1 MWYGGSDMYLVRNKK
16 LITLLCCAVI
26 LVGLGLGLDTYSKQ
40 LTPRD
45 NWFSATEATA
55 VTSVTQ
61 ATEETVA
68 GGEST
73 VATMAPTQATQP
85 VEMLPPPDPG
95 FWDIQENVKMIAAGI
110 ILVGMLLAGIYCW
123 SGAAEAGRLGPDI
136 ESVGLIGLGVFL
148 ALVRESIWYAPVGVL
163 AAGMVLGFFGILLL
177 RGIVQWAKQGC
188 PADWCACWRFVKN
201 KNGIEYFYKVQFAV
215 MTGFLAL
222 GLGLMEVPVLGGSIM
237 FLSGYPIYCMMW
249 LARDTDHFRDS
260 VNQVCREKKVQVKQG
275 YFSEDERE
283 LAALQSSHA
292 EAVKRA
298 VAGERF
304 KVELISNVSHDL
316 RTPLTAILGYGE
328 LLIGESLSEE
338 GMVRLEQLNKK
349 AGYMK
354 DLVDDLFEL
363 TKVSSGVAEANFG
376 KIDLIRLLEQTL
388 GLLDDRLENAN
399 LQVRRHYQAP
409 SLELVTDGNRMHQVF
424 VNLIENAIKYA
435 LPGSRLHLY
444 VSKADKTVVR
454 LVNTASYE
462 MDFTA
467 QEIVERFARGDK
479 ARSSQGSGIGLA
491 IAQTY
496 TASVGGS
503 FRVEIDGDQF
513 SAIVELP

>member
-1 MWYGGSDMYLVRNKK
+1 MYLVKSKK
-16 LITLLCCAVI
+16 MLALLAAAVI
-26 LVGLGLGLDTYSKQ
+26 LVGCGFGLDAYSSQ
-40 LTPRD
+40 LTPRE
-45 NWFSATEATA
+45 NWLTPTMATEAT
-55 VTSVTQ
+55 SVTWV
-61 ATEETVA
+61 TGETVA
-68 GGEST
+68 GENEETTHTT
-73 VATMAPTQATQP
+73 VPPTDASRPVDTAPK
-85 VEMLPPPDPG
+85 PDPG
-95 FWDIQENVKMIAAGI
+95 FWDIQENVKFIAAGI
-110 ILVGMLLAGIYCW
+110 TLVGLVFVGLYCW
-123 SGAAEAGRLGPDI
+123 MGDMEPGKLGPDV
-136 ESVGLIGLGVFL
+136 ESVGVIALALFL
-148 ALVRESIWYAPVGVL
+148 ALVRDALWYSPWGVL
-163 AAGMVLGFFGILLL
+163 AAGMVLGGLGILLL
-177 RGIVQWAKQGC
+177 RGVTQWGKQGFPVQWC
-188 PADWCACWRFVKN
+188 MCWRAGRPGS
-201 KNGIEYFYKVQFAV
+201 GIEGFYKIQFAL
-215 MTGFLAL
+215 MAAFLAL
-222 GLGLMEVPVLGGSIM
+222 GLGLREWRLLSGCVI
-237 FLSGYPIYCMMW
+237 FLSGFPIYCMMM
-249 LARDTDHFRDS
+249 LARDVDHFRDT
-260 VNQVCREKKVQVKQG
+260 VRQVCREKPVQAKQG
-275 YFSEDERE
+275 CFLEEEQE
-283 LAALQSSHA
+283 LAALQCSHT
-292 EAVKRA
+292 EAVKKA

-328 LLIGESLSEE
+328 LLVGESLSEE
-338 GMVRLEQLNKK
+338 GTLRLEQLNKK

-388 GLLDDRLENAN
+388 GLLDDRLEGAG

-424 VNLIENAIKYA
+424 VNLVDNAIKYA

-444 VSKADKTVVR
+444 VSKGSRTVVR

-496 TASVGGS
+496 TASVGGG

>member
-1 MWYGGSDMYLVRNKK
+1 MYLVRNKK
-16 LITLLCCAVI
+16 MLALLISAVI
-26 LVGLGLGLDTYSKQ
+26 FVGCGLGLETYSNQ

-45 NWFSATEATA
+45 NWFSETMATEAT
-55 VTSVTQ
+55 SVTW
-61 ATEETVA
+61 AGEETVT
-68 GGEST
+68 GPSTEVTMEST
-73 VATMAPTQATQP
+73 TIPTEP
-85 VEMLPPPDPG
+85 VDRLPVPT
-95 FWDIQENVKMIAAGI
+95 FWQVQENIKMIAGGI
-110 ILVGMLLAGIYCW
+110 ILVGMILAGIYCW
-123 SGAAEAGRLGPDI
+123 VGTVEARKLGPDL
-136 ESVGLIGLGVFL
+136 ESVGLVTLGVFL
-148 ALVRESIWYAPVGVL
+148 ALVRESIWYSPLGVL
-163 AAGMVLGFFGILLL
+163 AAGMVLGFLGILLL
-177 RGIVQWAKQGC
+177 RGMIQWCKQGC
-188 PADWCACWRFVKN
+188 PASWCACWRFVN
-201 KNGIEYFYKVQFAV
+201 KKHGIEYFYKVQFAV
-215 MTGFLAL
+215 MAVFMAL
-222 GLGLMEVPVLGGSIM
+222 GLGLMEWPALGACVL
-237 FLSGYPIYCMMW
+237 FLSGFPIYCMMM

-260 VNQVCREKKVQVKQG
+260 VEQVCQEKHIQVKQG
-275 YFSEDERE
+275 YFAEDERE
-283 LAALQSSHA
+283 LAALQCSHT
-292 EAVKRA
+292 EAVKKA

-328 LLIGESLSEE
+328 LLVGESLSEE
-338 GMVRLEQLNKK
+338 GAVRLEQLNKK

-363 TKVSSGVAEANFG
+363 TKVSSGVAEANLG

-388 GLLDDRLENAN
+388 GLLDDRLETAD

-444 VSKADKTVVR
+444 VTKEERTVVR

>member
-1 MWYGGSDMYLVRNKK
+1 MYLVKSKK
-16 LITLLCCAVI
+16 LMALLCCAVI
-26 LVGLGLGLDTYSKQ
+26 FVGWGLGLDSYANQ
-40 LTPRD
+40 LAPRD
-45 NWFSATEATA
+45 NWVTETSAAEITWTALVTE
-55 VTSVTQ
+55 V
-61 ATEETVA
+61 TVA
-68 GGEST
+68 PTTEST
-73 VATMAPTQATQP
+73 VEGSTVPPHQETVP
-85 VEMLPPPDPG
+85 VVMPG
-95 FWDIQENVKMIAAGI
+95 FWDIQENVKFIATGI
-110 ILVGMLLAGIYCW
+110 LLTGLLFAFLYGW
-123 SGAAEAGRLGPDI
+123 WGTMEMSKLGPDL
-136 ESVGLIGLGVFL
+136 ECVCLIGLWIVL
-148 ALVRESIWYAPVGVL
+148 KLIRETVWYAPIVIM
-163 AAGMVLGFFGILLL
+163 AAGMVAGCVGILLL
-177 RGIVQWAKQGC
+177 RGTVQWCKQGFD
-188 PADWCACWRFVKN
+188 ARWCMCWRYGAR
-201 KNGIEYFYKVQFAV
+201 NGGEEFFYRLQFAL
-215 MTGFLAL
+215 MALFLSL
-222 GLGLMEVPVLGGSIM
+222 GIGLRVVPGLWVAVL
-237 FLSGYPIYCMMW
+237 FLSGYPVLCMMV
-249 LARDTDHFRDS
+249 LAKDVDHFRDS
-260 VNQVCREKKVQVKQG
+260 VRKVCEEKHIQTQDG
-275 YFSEDERE
+275 YFQQEERD
-283 LAALQSSHA
+283 LAALQCSHI
-292 EAVKRA
+292 EAVKKA

-328 LLIGESLSEE
+328 LLVGEPLSEE
-338 GMVRLEQLNKK
+338 GAVRLEQLNKK

-363 TKVSSGVAEANFG
+363 TKVSSGVAEANLG

-388 GLLDDRLENAN
+388 GLLDDRIEEEN

-435 LPGSRLHLY
+435 LPGSRIHLY
-444 VSKADKTVVR
+444 VSKQERTVVR

-496 TASVGGS
+496 TASVGGT

>member
-1 MWYGGSDMYLVRNKK
+1 MYLVKNKK
-16 LITLLCCAVI
+16 LLALLAAAAV
-26 LVGLGLGLDTYSKQ
+26 LLGCGLGLETYSAQ

-45 NWFSATEATA
+45 SWLTPTEATG
-55 VTSVTQ
+55 VTC
-61 ATEETVA
+61 ATEVTAITGTYETVF
-68 GGEST
+68 
-73 VATMAPTQATQP
+73 PTTEATQDTQP
-85 VEMLPPPDPG
+85 PEVDPLPEPT
-95 FWDIQENVKMIAAGI
+95 FWQVQENVKLIATGI
-110 ILVGMLLAGIYCW
+110 MLVGLIFACLYCW
-123 SGAAEAGRLGPDI
+123 VEEMEPSKLGPDG
-136 ESVGLIGLGVFL
+136 ESVALIALGIFL
-148 ALVRESIWYAPVGVL
+148 VLIRDSLWYSPLVVL
-163 AAGMVLGFFGILLL
+163 LAGMVLGACGILLL
-177 RGIVQWAKQGC
+177 RGIVQWFKAKC
-188 PADWCACWRFVKN
+188 PASRCLCWRLGARGV
-201 KNGIEYFYKVQFAV
+201 EYFYKVQFCF
-215 MTGFLAL
+215 MTLFLCL
-222 GLGLMEVPVLGGSIM
+222 GVAFLQEYLGPWVL
-237 FLSGYPIYCMMW
+237 FLSSYPIYCMMM
-249 LARDTDHFRDS
+249 LARDTDHFQDTVR
-260 VNQVCREKKVQVKQG
+260 QVCQEKPVQARHG
-275 YFSEDERE
+275 YFLDEERQ
-283 LAALQSSHA
+283 LAALQCSHT
-292 EAVKRA
+292 EAVKKA

-316 RTPLTAILGYGE
+316 RTPLTAIMGYGE
-328 LLIGESLSEE
+328 LLVGESLSEE
-338 GMVRLEQLNKK
+338 GAVRLEQLNKK

-363 TKVSSGVAEANFG
+363 TKVSSGVAEANLG

-388 GLLDDRLENAN
+388 GLLDDRLEGAG

-444 VSKADKTVVR
+444 VSKDQRTVVR

>member
-1 MWYGGSDMYLVRNKK
+1 MAA
-16 LITLLCCAVI
+16 LLCCAAV
-26 LVGLGLGLDTYSKQ
+26 LVGLGVGLDSYSNQ

-45 NWFSATEATA
+45 NWI
-55 VTSVTQ
+55 
-61 ATEETVA
+61 EETRATMVTGA
-68 GGEST
+68 SEETAITGPNQEADWEEEPTTMEST
-73 VATMAPTQATQP
+73 QEPSQP
-85 VEMLPPPDPG
+85 EEWVPMGNPE
-95 FWDIQENVKMIAAGI
+95 FWDIQENVKLIAAGI
-110 ILVGMLLAGIYCW
+110 FLVGLVFAFVYSWHGEMEMSRFGPDLECLTLILLAVFLVLI
-123 SGAAEAGRLGPDI
+123 R
-136 ESVGLIGLGVFL
+136 ESV
-148 ALVRESIWYAPVGVL
+148 WYAPLVIMT
-163 AAGMVLGFFGILLL
+163 AGMVLGGVGILLM
-177 RGIVQWAKQGC
+177 RGIVQWAKQGYD
-188 PADWCACWRFVKN
+188 ARWCMCWRGGTRSGSVEKF
-201 KNGIEYFYKVQFAV
+201 FRLQFAL
-215 MTGFLAL
+215 MTLFLAL
-222 GLGLMEVPVLGGSIM
+222 GLGIIGEFQWLAVWVM
-237 FLSGYPIYCMMW
+237 FLSGFPIYCMMV
-249 LARDTDHFRDS
+249 LARDTDHFLDS
-260 VNQVCREKKVQVKQG
+260 VRLVCGEKHIQTGDG
-275 YFSEDERE
+275 YFQQEERE
-283 LAALQSSHA
+283 LAALQCSHA
-292 EAVKRA
+292 EAVKKA

-316 RTPLTAILGYGE
+316 RTPLTAILGYSE
-328 LLIGESLSEE
+328 LLGGENLSEE
-338 GMVRLEQLNKK
+338 GAQRLEQLNKK

-354 DLVDDLFEL
+354 ELVDDLFEL
-363 TKVSSGVAEANFG
+363 TKVSSGVAEASFG

-409 SLELVTDGNRMHQVF
+409 SLELQTDGNRMHQVF

-435 LPGSRLHLY
+435 LPGSRIHLY
-444 VSKADKTVVR
+444 VSKQERTVVR